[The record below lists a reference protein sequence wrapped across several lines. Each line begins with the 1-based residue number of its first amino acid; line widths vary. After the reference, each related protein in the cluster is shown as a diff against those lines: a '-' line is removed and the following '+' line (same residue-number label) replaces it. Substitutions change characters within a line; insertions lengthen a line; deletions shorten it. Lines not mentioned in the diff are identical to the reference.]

1 MSRALAASSR
11 RPVETSRFSL
21 APRGP
26 YSLAATASRFTQW
39 PEVVDRF
46 DGTAYRRLLEVG
58 RSAVLVEVR
67 QAGTV
72 SRSRLEIS
80 IEGVG
85 AKSAPARRAARRM
98 VEIGLGAG
106 LDARPFYRAF
116 HEDPLI
122 AQALC
127 HSRGLRIAGAA
138 SLWEA
143 AVTAILAQQVN
154 LVFAYDIRR
163 ELALAFGRK
172 ARMRGQIYV
181 AFPAPERLARERPGA
196 LRRFRLSRAKA
207 GALARL
213 ARAFASG
220 ELSEVEIAA
229 LPDEAAIEKLTG
241 IKGVGRWTAEIALL
255 RGLGR
260 ADVFPGGDLGVVK
273 YVAMELLGHRARVTE
288 KRMRRF
294 ADQWRPYRG
303 LALVYAYAEI
313 GRRRKAEKSAAT
325 RKK

>member
-1 MSRALAASSR
+1 M
-11 RPVETSRFSL
+11 
-21 APRGP
+21 
-26 YSLAATASRFTQW
+26 QW
-39 PEVVDRF
+39 PEAVDRF
-46 DGTAYRRLLEVG
+46 DGERYRRLLEVG
-58 RSAVLVEVR
+58 RSVLLVEVR

-72 SRSRLEIS
+72 ARARLRVTVEGPDARSL
-80 IEGVG
+80 
-85 AKSAPARRAARRM
+85 PARRAARRL
-98 VEIGLGAG
+98 VAIGLGAA

-116 HEDPLI
+116 RQDPLI
-122 AQALC
+122 AQALR
-127 HSRGLRIAGAA
+127 HARGLRIAGAA

-172 ARMRGQIYV
+172 ARIRGETYV
-181 AFPAPERLARERPGA
+181 AFPAPERLARERPAA

-207 GALARL
+207 GAIVRL

-220 ELSEVEIAA
+220 ELSEAAIAA
-229 LPDEAAIEKLTG
+229 QPDEDAVAMLTR

-313 GRRRKAEKSAAT
+313 GRRRKAA
-325 RKK
+325 RKGRK